1 MNKNLLILGAGQ
13 YGTIVKEI
21 AVSMGCFEKI
31 GFLDD
36 CFTVENSENK
46 YCEKAIGKL
55 EEYENDSIEYS
66 YAIVAIG
73 DAEVRKLWTN
83 KLVETGYKIPVLV
96 SPKAFVSRT
105 AQLGYRVVVEPMAVV
120 HENVS
125 IGIGSYISAGAV
137 VNYNSFVADY
147 CHVDNNAV
155 VMSGAVL
162 EAMQYV
168 EPLEE
173 VRRVPHIFTIDK
185 NGQIKK
191 EDISKRTPVGGYNF
205 DDVM

>member
-155 VMSGAVL
+155 VMSTA
-162 EAMQYV
+162 
-168 EPLEE
+168 PLLPKLRGHFAE
-173 VRRVPHIFTIDK
+173 FLNNT
-185 NGQIKK
+185 
-191 EDISKRTPVGGYNF
+191 SSVGLRILSSSTCVGLRYGF
-205 DDVM
+205 